1 MNPLL
6 RHRNRSC
13 ESLTYT
19 VLRLRL
25 CHGQVFTSAKDIP
38 NLDGKFS
45 SSEKVPIH
53 DQKLKHLSQEVINYL
68 KKRDLF
74 ITNSLFRNIKRQ
86 HSICNEIN
94 IHCGKRNSKQQETE
108 QTTCQCVQVSCSA
121 ATTPS
126 VEVRPQECLL
136 LSHAFTNSTFFFFL
150 IQGILTDVSIIG
162 LVA

>member
-74 ITNSLFRNIKRQ
+74 ITNSLFRNIKR
-86 HSICNEIN
+86 
-94 IHCGKRNSKQQETE
+94 
-108 QTTCQCVQVSCSA
+108 
-121 ATTPS
+121 
-126 VEVRPQECLL
+126 
-136 LSHAFTNSTFFFFL
+136 
-150 IQGILTDVSIIG
+150 
-162 LVA
+162 